1 MSFKQKNI
9 YASYIPWA
17 SSLHSSI
24 VVTFAHEEVE
34 KCVPCL
40 TPLPYP
46 TNMPQTTNDFFKQK
60 FCLLSYKA
68 VFISFL
74 IYVNYSYDIILRA
87 IIMI

>member
-1 MSFKQKNI
+1 MSFKPKSI
-9 YASYIPWA
+9 YASYVPWA

-24 VVTFAHEEVE
+24 VVTFVHEGVK
-34 KCVPCL
+34 KCIPCL

-46 TNMPQTTNDFFKQK
+46 TNMPQTNDFFKQM

-74 IYVNYSYDIILRA
+74 IYVN
-87 IIMI
+87 